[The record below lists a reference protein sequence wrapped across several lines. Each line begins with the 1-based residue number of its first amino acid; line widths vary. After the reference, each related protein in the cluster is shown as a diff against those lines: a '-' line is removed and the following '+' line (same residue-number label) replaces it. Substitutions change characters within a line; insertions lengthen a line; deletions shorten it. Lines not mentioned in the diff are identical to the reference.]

1 MDLNEACLQLQINKP
16 FSLGELKKQYRM
28 MALKYHPDK
37 HMPDIDNFYANKFKR
52 IGEAYSFLNA
62 YLESD
67 NMAYDSDNYKY
78 HPSSDNNVSDYN
90 SLFGDFL
97 SSFFTQNQ
105 SEVDKVVR
113 SIFAD
118 CQNVSMKLFENM
130 DKDKAIQIYE
140 FINTY
145 QHILYISSE
154 TVERIRQIINSK
166 IEDDNIVIV
175 NPSIEDMINDNIYRL
190 DFEGET
196 YYVPLWHDEV
206 HYKHKTNNL
215 VVKCIPELP
224 ENISLDDCNN
234 VIINLYKSITDVFT
248 RGYIEYQLGN
258 QLISIP
264 ANKLF
269 IQKRQTYLV
278 KDYGISTIQPNS
290 IYDNSE
296 KSNIIFVIY
305 FTS

>member
-1 MDLNEACLQLQINKP
+1 MDLNNACLHLQINQP
-16 FSLGELKKQYRM
+16 FSLNQLKKQYRI

-37 HMPDIDNFYANKFKR
+37 HIPDIDSFYENKFKD
-52 IGEAYSFLNA
+52 INQSYAFLND
-62 YLESD
+62 YLESNHNHEKD
-67 NMAYDSDNYKY
+67 KDKDKDKETN
-78 HPSSDNNVSDYN
+78 DYN

-105 SEVDKVVR
+105 NEVEKVIH

-118 CQNVSMKLFENM
+118 CQNISIKMFENM

-145 QHILYISSE
+145 QHILYINSE
-154 TVERIRQIINSK
+154 TVERIRQIINEKVES
-166 IEDDNIVIV
+166 DNIIIV
-175 NPSIEDMINDNIYRL
+175 NPSIDDLINDNIYKL
-190 DFEGET
+190 DFEEET

-206 HYKHKTNNL
+206 YYKHKSHNL

-224 ENISLDDCNN
+224 ENISLDDGNN
-234 VIINLYKSITDVFT
+234 VIINLYKNIGDVFT
-248 RGYIEYQLGN
+248 NDHIEYQLGK
-258 QLISIP
+258 QFISIP

-269 IQKRQTYLV
+269 IQKRQTYRV
-278 KDYGISTIQPNS
+278 KGCGISTIQPNN

-296 KSNIIFVIY
+296 KSNVIFVIY
-305 FTS
+305 LTE

>member
-1 MDLNEACLQLQINKP
+1 MDLNNACLHLQINQP
-16 FSLGELKKQYRM
+16 FSLNQLKKQYRI

-37 HMPDIDNFYANKFKR
+37 HIPDIDSFYENKFKD
-52 IGEAYSFLNA
+52 INQSYAFLND
-62 YLESD
+62 YLESNHNHEKD
-67 NMAYDSDNYKY
+67 KDKDKDKETN
-78 HPSSDNNVSDYN
+78 DYN

-105 SEVDKVVR
+105 NEVEKVIH

-118 CQNVSMKLFENM
+118 CQNISIKMFENM

-145 QHILYISSE
+145 QHILYINSE
-154 TVERIRQIINSK
+154 TVERIRQIINEKVES
-166 IEDDNIVIV
+166 DNIIIV
-175 NPSIEDMINDNIYRL
+175 NPSIDDLINDNIYKL
-190 DFEGET
+190 DFEEET

-206 HYKHKTNNL
+206 YYKHKSHNL

-224 ENISLDDCNN
+224 ENISLDDGNN
-234 VIINLYKSITDVFT
+234 VIINLYKNIGDVFANDH
-248 RGYIEYQLGN
+248 IEYQLGK
-258 QLISIP
+258 QFISIP

-269 IQKRQTYLV
+269 IQKRQTYRV
-278 KDYGISTIQPNS
+278 KGCGISTIQPNN

-296 KSNIIFVIY
+296 KSNVIFVIY
-305 FTS
+305 LTE

>member
-1 MDLNEACLQLQINKP
+1 MDLNEACLHLQINKP
-16 FSLGELKKQYRM
+16 FSLNELKKQYRM

-37 HMPDIDNFYANKFKR
+37 HMPDTDSFYANKFKLVN
-52 IGEAYSFLNA
+52 ESYEFLNN
-62 YLESD
+62 YL
-67 NMAYDSDNYKY
+67 
-78 HPSSDNNVSDYN
+78 DNNNSSKSRYSKSSPTDYN

-105 SEVDKVVR
+105 DDVEKVIQ

-118 CQNVSMKLFENM
+118 CRNVSMKLFENM

-145 QHILYISSE
+145 QHILNITTE
-154 TVERIRQIINSK
+154 TVERIKEIINKKVES
-166 IEDDNIVIV
+166 DNIIIV
-175 NPSIEDMINDNIYRL
+175 NPSIDDLINDNIYKL
-190 DFEGET
+190 EFENET

-206 HYKHKTNNL
+206 YYKHHTNNL
-215 VVKCIPELP
+215 VVRCIPELP
-224 ENISLDDCNN
+224 ENISLDDGNN
-234 VIINLYKSITDVFT
+234 VIISLYKNIDDLFRTEC
-248 RGYIEYQLGN
+248 IEYQLGN

-269 IQKRQTYLV
+269 IQKRQTYMV
-278 KDYGISTIQPNS
+278 TGCGISTIQPNN

-296 KSNIIFVIY
+296 KSNVIFVIY
-305 FTS
+305 LTE

>member
-1 MDLNEACLQLQINKP
+1 MDLNNACLHLQINQP
-16 FSLGELKKQYRM
+16 FSLNQLKKQYRI

-37 HMPDIDNFYANKFKR
+37 HIPDIDSFYENKFKD
-52 IGEAYSFLNA
+52 INQSYAFLND
-62 YLESD
+62 YLES
-67 NMAYDSDNYKY
+67 
-78 HPSSDNNVSDYN
+78 NNNHEKDKEKETNDYN

-105 SEVDKVVR
+105 NEVEKVIH

-118 CQNVSMKLFENM
+118 CQNISIKMFENM

-145 QHILYISSE
+145 QHILYINSE
-154 TVERIRQIINSK
+154 TVERIRQIINEKVES
-166 IEDDNIVIV
+166 DNIIIV
-175 NPSIEDMINDNIYRL
+175 NPSIDDLINDNIYKL
-190 DFEGET
+190 DFEEET

-206 HYKHKTNNL
+206 YYKHKSHNL

-224 ENISLDDCNN
+224 ENISLDDENN
-234 VIINLYKSITDVFT
+234 VIINLYKNIGDVFANDH
-248 RGYIEYQLGN
+248 IEYQLGK
-258 QLISIP
+258 QFISIP

-269 IQKRQTYLV
+269 IQKRQTYRV
-278 KDYGISTIQPNS
+278 KGCGISTIQPNN

-296 KSNIIFVIY
+296 KSNVIFVIY
-305 FTS
+305 LTE

>member
-1 MDLNEACLQLQINKP
+1 MDLNNACLHLQINQP
-16 FSLGELKKQYRM
+16 FSLHELKKQYRM

-37 HMPDIDNFYANKFKR
+37 HIPDIDSFYENKFKN
-52 IGEAYSFLNA
+52 INESYAFLND
-62 YLESD
+62 YLES
-67 NMAYDSDNYKY
+67 
-78 HPSSDNNVSDYN
+78 NNNHEKENSDYN

-105 SEVDKVVR
+105 NDVEKVIH

-118 CQNVSMKLFENM
+118 CQNISMKLFENM

-145 QHILYISSE
+145 QHILYINSE
-154 TVERIRQIINSK
+154 TVERIRQIINEKVES
-166 IEDDNIVIV
+166 DNIIIV
-175 NPSIEDMINDNIYRL
+175 NPSIDDLINDNIYKL
-190 DFEGET
+190 DSEEET

-206 HYKHKTNNL
+206 YYKHKSHNL

-224 ENISLDDCNN
+224 ENISLDDGNN
-234 VIINLYKSITDVFT
+234 VIISLYKNIGDVFANDH
-248 RGYIEYQLGN
+248 IEYQLGN

-269 IQKRQTYLV
+269 IQKRQTYRV
-278 KDYGISTIQPNS
+278 NGCGISTIQPNN

-296 KSNIIFVIY
+296 KSNVIFVIY
-305 FTS
+305 LTE

>member
-1 MDLNEACLQLQINKP
+1 MDLNNACLHLQINQP
-16 FSLGELKKQYRM
+16 FSLNQLKKQYRI

-37 HMPDIDNFYANKFKR
+37 HIPDIDSFYENKFKD
-52 IGEAYSFLNA
+52 INQSYAFLND
-62 YLESD
+62 YLESNHNHEKDKD
-67 NMAYDSDNYKY
+67 NDKETN
-78 HPSSDNNVSDYN
+78 DYN

-105 SEVDKVVR
+105 NEVEKVIH

-118 CQNVSMKLFENM
+118 CQNISIKMFENM

-145 QHILYISSE
+145 QHILYINSE
-154 TVERIRQIINSK
+154 TVERIRQIINEKVES
-166 IEDDNIVIV
+166 DNIIIV
-175 NPSIEDMINDNIYRL
+175 NPSIDDLINDNIYKL
-190 DFEGET
+190 DFEEET

-206 HYKHKTNNL
+206 YYKHKSHNL

-224 ENISLDDCNN
+224 ENISLDDGNN
-234 VIINLYKSITDVFT
+234 VIINLYKNIGDVFANDH
-248 RGYIEYQLGN
+248 IEYQLGK
-258 QLISIP
+258 QFISIP

-269 IQKRQTYLV
+269 IQKRQTYRV
-278 KDYGISTIQPNS
+278 KGCGISTIQPNN

-296 KSNIIFVIY
+296 KSNVIFVIY
-305 FTS
+305 LTE